1 MRASLR
7 GDSLTALTALTALTV
22 LVSRSWST
30 PRARAPTDSES
41 TPKDQVPR
49 SKMRG
54 ESIDLRLASQD
65 ATRYT
70 REQGIRK
77 IAEVRGRSY
86 GFVYNLLKE
95 SGVELRGRGGDTHS
109 KIKKATR
116 KKAGV

>member
-1 MRASLR
+1 VRANLR
-7 GDSLTALTALTALTV
+7 GGSLTALTALTRGYFPQWGQWEQLEH
-22 LVSRSWST
+22 

-95 SGVELRGRGGDTHS
+95 SGVELR
-109 KIKKATR
+109 AAR

>member
-1 MRASLR
+1 MRANLR
-7 GDSLTALTALTALTV
+7 GDSTHCTNCTNSP
-22 LVSRSWST
+22 SRRGWST

-70 REQGIRK
+70 REQGIR
-77 IAEVRGRSY
+77 
-86 GFVYNLLKE
+86 
-95 SGVELRGRGGDTHS
+95 
-109 KIKKATR
+109 
-116 KKAGV
+116 

>member
-7 GDSLTALTALTALTV
+7 GDSLTALTALTV
-22 LVSRSWST
+22 LVSRSWSSRGS

-54 ESIDLRLASQD
+54 ESIDLRLASQN

-86 GFVYNLLKE
+86 GFVYNLPKE

-109 KIKKATR
+109 KIKKAAR
-116 KKAGV
+116 KAGV